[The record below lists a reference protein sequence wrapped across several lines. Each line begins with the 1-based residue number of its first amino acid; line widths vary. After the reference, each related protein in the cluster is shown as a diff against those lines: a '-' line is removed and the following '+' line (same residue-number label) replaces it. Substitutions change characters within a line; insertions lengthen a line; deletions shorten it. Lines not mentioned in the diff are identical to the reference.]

1 MECRDQCRE
10 IRLVGLSF
18 KDQPRNLVFAEV
30 LDFLLFLRLDVRPVY
45 EAYQV
50 AERLVLVY

>member
-1 MECRDQCRE
+1 MGMKCGDQCRE
-10 IRLVGLSF
+10 IRLVGLTF

-45 EAYQV
+45 GAYQV
-50 AERLVLVY
+50 ANS